1 METASLTRLS
11 DLVLNESASIIE
23 NWIIRVMRVP
33 QARELDRPTLTDH
46 MPHLIEQ
53 LGRTLRKHEDL
64 IIDTSNG
71 NDTSQVHGTL
81 RFQEGFDV
89 VEVVAEY
96 NALREVLYEFAERQ
110 GISIAGPLARIVNR
124 TIDHAIAFAVKA
136 FATEKTIELQRRR
149 EEHLSFVIHDL
160 KTPLAAIETAMW
172 IVDTKFRDPA
182 APSAKFLDIVRRN
195 ARRLTTLVSQILQE
209 QANLQTETMR
219 LNKRECDVWPLVE
232 ALSRDCQPLADAT
245 RTAVVNEI
253 GEDLSVVADP
263 QALSRVFQNL
273 LSNAIQHT
281 QNGVIVIGGR
291 RNESE
296 AEFWVEDSG
305 EGISPERIDKIFDKL
320 ETDRFAE
327 GGLGLGLAIVKE
339 IVEAHGGQVTVTSK
353 PQEATRFRFTIP
365 YLSDRTK

>member
-1 METASLTRLS
+1 MAIT
-11 DLVLNESASIIE
+11 
-23 NWIIRVMRVP
+23 
-33 QARELDRPTLTDH
+33 
-46 MPHLIEQ
+46 
-53 LGRTLRKHEDL
+53 
-64 IIDTSNG
+64 
-71 NDTSQVHGTL
+71 GTL
-81 RFQEGFDV
+81 DSCGMNLILR
-89 VEVVAEY
+89 VASY
-96 NALREVLYEFAERQ
+96 PSITGIWRSIKIKSGRE
-110 GISIAGPLARIVNR
+110 
-124 TIDHAIAFAVKA
+124 
-136 FATEKTIELQRRR
+136 
-149 EEHLSFVIHDL
+149 
-160 KTPLAAIETAMW
+160 
-172 IVDTKFRDPA
+172 FRDPA